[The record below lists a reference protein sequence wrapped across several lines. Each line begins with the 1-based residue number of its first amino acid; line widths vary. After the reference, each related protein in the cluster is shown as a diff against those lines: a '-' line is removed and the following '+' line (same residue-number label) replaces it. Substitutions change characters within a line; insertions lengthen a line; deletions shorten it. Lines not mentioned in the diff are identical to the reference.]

1 MSSLIAPN
9 PRPLAVPQLS
19 LAERLRQ
26 MLALLEGERQALAA
40 LDLERILT
48 CADGK
53 LDLCAAIERYDTS
66 EVDEECRGLLD
77 AVGRLNEIN
86 RKLRNLIA
94 SNMQARFN
102 VLTNATGLYA
112 GGGAARAF

>member
-1 MSSLIAPN
+1 MTADK
-9 PRPLAVPQLS
+9 PLR
-19 LAERLRQ
+19 ETLRQ

-53 LDLCAAIERYDTS
+53 LELCNQIEQQANGRL
-66 EVDEECRGLLD
+66 DEECSGLLD
-77 AVGRLNEIN
+77 AVVRLNEVN

-94 SNMQARFN
+94 AN
-102 VLTNATGLYA
+102 VETRLGALTGKVGLYGSGRPA
-112 GGGAARAF
+112 MLREMPLA